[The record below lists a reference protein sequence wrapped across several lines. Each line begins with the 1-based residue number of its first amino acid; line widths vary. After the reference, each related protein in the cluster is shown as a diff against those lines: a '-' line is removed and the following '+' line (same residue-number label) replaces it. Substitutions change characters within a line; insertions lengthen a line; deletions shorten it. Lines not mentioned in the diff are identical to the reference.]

1 MGSKLASNPRLK
13 NVHRRIGLR
22 RSFGHFGVFRST
34 EFPLMLQMDGD
45 SSTTDASQLGIT
57 GEYMASGHYVLQSQE
72 GEGRQKSGEQ
82 VELSGL

>member
-1 MGSKLASNPRLK
+1 
-13 NVHRRIGLR
+13 
-22 RSFGHFGVFRST
+22 
-34 EFPLMLQMDGD
+34 MLQMDGD

-72 GEGRQKSGEQ
+72 GEGHQKSREQ